1 MNEKHIAGSKSSVTI
16 RGLVI
21 PAAWDENGKVTGVH
35 ISTYDEK
42 QYFVESNEHLDELL
56 QLIGQET
63 EINGEVRHEGRKN
76 FLKPH
81 HPPVNTGRTGPLP
94 GGMRR
99 GGN

>member
-1 MNEKHIAGSKSSVTI
+1 MNEKHIMESKSSVTI

-42 QYFVESNEHLDELL
+42 QYFVESNEYLDELL
-56 QLIGQET
+56 QLVGQET
-63 EINGEVRHEGRKN
+63 VINGEVRHEGRKN

-81 HPPVNTGRTGPLP
+81 RSPVDAGRTGPLQK
-94 GGMRR
+94 
-99 GGN
+99 GNAAG